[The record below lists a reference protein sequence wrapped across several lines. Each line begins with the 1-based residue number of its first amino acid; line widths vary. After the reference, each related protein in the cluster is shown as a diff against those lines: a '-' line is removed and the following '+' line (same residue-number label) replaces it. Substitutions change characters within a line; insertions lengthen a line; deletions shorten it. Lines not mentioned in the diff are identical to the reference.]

1 MEIRQAE
8 ERDADKFARLIQEVE
23 NSSDFM
29 LFGPGER
36 KFNPEA
42 QKKMI
47 HVLKSEPNSN
57 IFLAETAGQ
66 LTGYLIAKGGSAPRT
81 KHSAYLVIGIKD
93 LYRGKGVGTSLF
105 TELLDWASGIGLRRL
120 ELTVVTENQG
130 AVSLYTKMGF
140 QIEGTK
146 KDSMFKDGQF
156 YDEYYMSRIL

>member
-8 ERDADKFARLIQEVE
+8 ERDADKFATLMQEVE
-23 NSSDFM
+23 SSSDFM

-36 KFNPEA
+36 KFNPDT

-47 HVLKSEPNSN
+47 HVLISEQNSN
-57 IFLAETAGQ
+57 IFLAETGGE

-120 ELTVVTENQG
+120 ELTVMTKNQG
-130 AVSLYTKMGF
+130 AIALYTKMGF
-140 QIEGTK
+140 EIEGTK

-156 YDEYYMSRIL
+156 YDEFYMSRIL